1 MSAGQTT
8 KPDADNIKQRFFEGM
23 SFAATTVNVVTTD
36 GTAGRVGVTVSA
48 MSSVSADT
56 PRPTLLV
63 CINERSAAT
72 DTILENGVFCV
83 NVLRDSQSYISDTFA
98 GRYNDQLDDKFDCAD
113 WQVGVLGVPRV
124 RDALVA
130 FDCVLVSTQKIGTHY
145 VCFGEV
151 QDIHI
156 GRHGSSLIYAN
167 RAYGVSSK
175 IEQAE
180 AAVSGPLIREESVKL
195 GCFHTFA
202 PFLVP
207 RLAAELRASGSTL
220 VLELVEGDMS
230 RMEEGVQG
238 NELDLSI
245 SYGGENHPSMEFT
258 PLMDLEPYI
267 LLAEKHPLTAKARI
281 SPGDLDGEDMIS
293 VKEQASRDMLEGLLR
308 SHNVCPKIVFH
319 APSFEVARGMVGHGL
334 GFAVLMTKPA
344 SSITYDGQ
352 AVVSRPLD
360 INTGVGRI
368 GLLTK
373 AGKNSESVTLLKEL
387 AQQLFT
393 ATPA

>member
-1 MSAGQTT
+1 MSTAQDT
-8 KPDADNIKQRFFEGM
+8 KPAADEIKQRFFEGM

-36 GTAGRVGVTVSA
+36 GAAGRVGVTVSA

-63 CINERSAAT
+63 CINERSAAA
-72 DTILENGVFCV
+72 DTILKNKVFCV
-83 NVLRDSQSYISDTFA
+83 NVLRDSQSYVSDTFA
-98 GRYNDQLDDKFDCAD
+98 GRYNDELDDKFDCAE
-113 WQVGVLGVPRV
+113 WLTGSLGVPRV
-124 RDALVA
+124 SDALVA
-130 FDCVLVSTQKIGTHY
+130 FDCKLVSTQKVGTHY

-175 IEQAE
+175 IEQADVSLAGARN
-180 AAVSGPLIREESVKL
+180 AADCIKI

-207 RLAAELRASGSTL
+207 RLLAAIKASGSKL
-220 VLELVEGDMS
+220 KFELVEGDMR
-230 RMEEGVQG
+230 RMQEGVQS
-238 NELDLSI
+238 NELDLAI
-245 SYGGENHPSMEFT
+245 SYSVGEEASAAFT
-258 PLMDLEPYI
+258 PLLDLEPYV
-267 LLAEKHPLTAKARI
+267 LLAENHPLAAKAKI
-281 SPGDLDGEDMIS
+281 LPEDLNGQEMIS

-308 SHNVCPKIVFH
+308 LHGTSPDVVFH

-352 AVVSRPLD
+352 ALVSRPLE
-360 INTGVGRI
+360 INSGVGRI
-368 GLLTK
+368 GLLLK
-373 AGKNSESVTLLKEL
+373 EGEKSPSVAFVKEL
-387 AQQLFT
+387 AQQLF
-393 ATPA
+393 ASAA

>member
-1 MSAGQTT
+1 MSTAQNTVSNT
-8 KPDADNIKQRFFEGM
+8 EEIKQRFFEGM

-36 GTAGRVGVTVSA
+36 GKAGRVGVTVSA

-63 CINERSAAT
+63 CINERSAAAE
-72 DTILENGVFCV
+72 TILENRVFCV

-98 GRYNDQLDDKFDCAD
+98 GRYNDELDDKFDCAE
-113 WQVGVLGVPRV
+113 WQAGPLGVPRV
-124 RDALVA
+124 SDALVA
-130 FDCVLVSTQKIGTHY
+130 FDCKLVSTQKVGTHY

-156 GRHGSSLIYAN
+156 GRYGSSLIYAN

-175 IEQAE
+175 IEQA
-180 AAVSGPLIREESVKL
+180 AVSLSGARTPDACLKI

-202 PFLVP
+202 PFLIP
-207 RLAAELRASGSTL
+207 RLLAAIKASGSTL
-220 VLELVEGDMS
+220 KLELVEGDMR
-230 RMEEGVQG
+230 RMQEGVRG
-238 NELDLSI
+238 NELDLAI
-245 SYGGENHPSMEFT
+245 SYGGEGDASTSFI
-258 PLMDLEPYI
+258 PLLDLEPYV
-267 LLAEKHPLTAKARI
+267 LMAENHPLAAKAEVL
-281 SPGDLDGEDMIS
+281 PDDLDGEDMIS

-308 SHNVCPKIVFH
+308 SHGASPEVVFH

-352 AVVSRPLD
+352 AVVARPLK
-360 INTGVGRI
+360 TKSGVGRI
-368 GLLTK
+368 GLLQK
-373 AGKNSESVTLLKEL
+373 KDQISPSVTFVKEL
-387 AQQLFT
+387 AMQLFSST
-393 ATPA
+393 S